1 MTHPADRQ
9 VQYLGVLRA
18 AGAALALALVAGCTT
33 VADEPVAAVAVAGMA
48 ADSTAGPDALVLA
61 EQALDDGR
69 LGDARMLLSRAV
81 LATGET
87 PRARLIAAEL
97 HLASGAYA
105 DAVKAFGALVQDPAV
120 GPSALQGE
128 GIALALAE
136 GNAAAGEASLRAAV
150 RQDPSLW
157 RAWNTLGVHYDTL
170 GDWRQAGISYNN
182 ALAVHPASAMILN
195 NRGFSFLMQGR
206 VAEAMADLSEA
217 VRQDPSLAPAHEN
230 LRLALAWDGQYAQAL
245 AGAEDDVLGRALN
258 NVGFVAMVR
267 GDHDRAEAYL
277 LQAIEADPAYNTVA
291 ARNFVTLRHMR
302 QGSPKAA
309 SPLPQ

>member
-69 LGDARMLLSRAV
+69 LGDARVLLSRAV

-105 DAVKAFGALVQDPAV
+105 DAVKTFGALVQDSAV

-291 ARNFVTLRHMR
+291 ARNLVTLRHMR